1 MEKAKQFLRFNESLQ
16 EIAGKIS
23 AWLCFLLVIVICADV
38 FTRYLLSISFVAL
51 QELEWHLFAVIFL
64 LAAGYTLRNGE
75 HVRIDIF
82 YQRFSERKKHK
93 LNVWGSALL
102 LIPFAWVMIYYS
114 YDFLMASV
122 SVGERSPEAS
132 GLPARYILKAFIPVS
147 MIILIIEG
155 LAQFLGSLIR
165 LIENGGE

>member
-1 MEKAKQFLRFNESLQ
+1 METAKQFLRFNESLQ

-23 AWLCFLLVIVICADV
+23 AWLCSLLVLVICADV
-38 FTRYLLSISFVAL
+38 FTRYLLNISFVAL

-75 HVRIDIF
+75 HVRIDVF
-82 YQRFSERKKHK
+82 YQRYSERKKLK
-93 LNVWGSALL
+93 LNLWGSALL

-114 YDFLMASV
+114 YDFLMASLSV
-122 SVGERSPEAS
+122 SERSPEAA

-147 MIILIIEG
+147 MIVLIIEG
-155 LAQFLGSLIR
+155 LAQFTESFIR
-165 LIENGGE
+165 LKEKGEN

>member
-1 MEKAKQFLRFNESLQ
+1 MDTAKKYLRFNDALQ
-16 EIAGKIS
+16 EYAGKTA
-23 AWLCFLLVIVICADV
+23 AWLSFLLVLVICIDV

-75 HVRIDIF
+75 HVRIDVF
-82 YQRFSERKKHK
+82 YQRYSERTRHK
-93 LNVWGSALL
+93 LNLWGSALL

-122 SVGERSPEAS
+122 SVGERSPEAA
-132 GLPARYILKAFIPVS
+132 GLPARYILRGVIPLS
-147 MIILIIEG
+147 MIVLIFEG
-155 LAQFLGSLIR
+155 LAQVTGSFIWLK
-165 LIENGGE
+165 ENGGE